1 MAVQQLMD
9 NLMAAD
15 QRPTDANLM
24 TDQQRPMD
32 NLMTEAQSMDNLM
45 TEAQSMDNL
54 TKVTKLFYQVNKH

>member
-32 NLMTEAQSMDNLM
+32 NLMTEAQSL
-45 TEAQSMDNL
+45 DNL

>member
-15 QRPTDANLM
+15 QRPTDNLM
-24 TDQQRPMD
+24 TDQQRP
-32 NLMTEAQSMDNLM
+32 MDNLM

-54 TKVTKLFYQVNKH
+54 TKVTKLFYQVDKR